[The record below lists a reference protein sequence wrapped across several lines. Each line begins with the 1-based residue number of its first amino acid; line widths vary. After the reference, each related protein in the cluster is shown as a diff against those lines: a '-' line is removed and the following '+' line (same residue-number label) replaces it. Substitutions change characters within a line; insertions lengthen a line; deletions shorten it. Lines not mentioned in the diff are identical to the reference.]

1 MTSVVQPAR
10 QFNELPKRNQEFVKE
25 YVRCGDELKAYIAVG
40 YKESRLSKQKAREL
54 KKQLSRFIADEVKN
68 YASST
73 DMAILALNRLAD
85 LAENSDSDAVKLQAS
100 KEILT
105 RCGLDAPKEVT
116 INHTTK
122 NLTDEE
128 IDKRLAKLS
137 KDLGY
142 NVIDVTPEKAR
153 ITQSA

>member
-1 MTSVVQPAR
+1 MNVVQPAR
-10 QFNELPKRNQEFVKE
+10 QFNELPKRKREFVKE

-40 YKESRLSKQKAREL
+40 YKESRLSKNKAREL
-54 KKQLSRFIADEVKN
+54 KKELSRFIAEEVKN

-85 LAENSDSDAVKLQAS
+85 LAENADSDAVKLQAS
-100 KEILT
+100 KEILS
-105 RCGLDAPKEVT
+105 RCGLDAPREVN
-116 INHTTK
+116 INHNVK

-128 IDKRLAKLS
+128 LDKRLERLS
-137 KDLGY
+137 RELGH
-142 NVIDVTPEKAR
+142 NVIDVTPEKTA

>member
-1 MTSVVQPAR
+1 MSVVVPAR
-10 QFNELPKRNQEFVKE
+10 QFNELPKRKKDFVRE
-25 YVRCGDELKAYIAVG
+25 YVRCGDELQAYLAVG
-40 YKESRLSKQKAREL
+40 YKESRLSKNKAREL
-54 KKQLSRFIADEVKN
+54 KKELGRFIADEVKN

-85 LAENSDSDAVKLQAS
+85 LADNADSDAVKLQAS
-100 KEILT
+100 KEILS
-105 RCGLDAPKEVT
+105 RCGLDAPKEVN

-137 KDLGY
+137 RDLGY